1 MVVSP
6 PRTRQGMQQR
16 SASSFR
22 TILLYLAF
30 SPCQLKNARSVVEWS
45 IHYPTAAAAADCFAW
60 RYATR
65 ALVDHAY
72 LCLSR
77 NEIAQNFARGE
88 LEHNSS

>member
-1 MVVSP
+1 
-6 PRTRQGMQQR
+6 MQQR